1 MQMAKSRV
9 VVTVQPRVFTLAQS
23 IRQYIHGQRLTD
35 DPAGTLR
42 SEPARGAKRLPAH
55 ARRTGRLALSLQ
67 YHNIARY
74 LFILLIF
81 SGLVSTGWFG
91 IPLLPRYFVEPETD
105 IVAGLFTLFSALGT
119 IWGVMAYR
127 EFTRS
132 ASSIIEARLAARRLD
147 PMVGEYEY
155 KSYNPSTK
163 EYDEGFVP
171 SGPVDFWDK
180 ETHVPPWMDKGKY
193 WHILLSLQHP
203 GREILLQVVRD
214 RDLPFSTGRRN
225 AAVTQREKAGDSRQY
240 RYIVKVPQWLV
251 MNTER
256 GRFSDLQIDSG
267 ELSALIADVNMK
279 IVAATNEVAG
289 WERLRVRFPW
299 RFMTFGI
306 YLNKSLPLRIV
317 YRQVIR
323 NFPGAKERKIDQ
335 TNANLA
341 NVPDEELVAAAMELA
356 RAKDILPA
364 RIDKLYVLVRFLKTT
379 YTRMGLGE
387 GASEYHNFH
396 HSLEVSCMAMQML
409 PGSFRGFAFGAKEYE
424 IMLVAGL
431 LHDYDPDQ
439 PLAPEQGKIKG
450 PSVIRTMEEL
460 KRTRIIDA
468 YFTMNAEELGNYFR
482 EYGKGTPVAIDF
494 STTHPEYV
502 KSNWT
507 PVEGIIVEALVWR
520 TDFPFFKLK
529 NAQEKFDGLLGELAR
544 KGENTEKIRLMSEVL
559 WLADLAVTY
568 MGSDPVRAWDRVTNL
583 YDELF
588 LPRLEAVSR
597 TDAFFSDFADLEL
610 FRDLLAQKTF
620 PDVFRQRWNLIY
632 QFFHEGNP
640 STPLNRT
647 IQTARSM
654 YHKVNVEVGMRRGE
668 LLQAMAAENW
678 SEYFIGIGRD
688 QNEVLKAKSRLAALD
703 PQNAS
708 AFWGDVQKLLPAIMD
723 DTIDNFLMVMPEREA
738 PVTGQERGILLAMF
752 ATFARKMR
760 VDGMVK
766 ILTDIEE
773 KSDKLKAL
781 LEIAAS
787 AGLAREAHKGKDYFP
802 EDWRDPEFKN
812 GQRLVLT
819 LVPRTFHLSN
829 A

>member
-1 MQMAKSRV
+1 M
-9 VVTVQPRVFTLAQS
+9 
-23 IRQYIHGQRLTD
+23 
-35 DPAGTLR
+35 R
-42 SEPARGAKRLPAH
+42 SEPAKSAH
-55 ARRTGRLALSLQ
+55 CLRTHAWRTSGLALSLQ
-67 YHNIARY
+67 YHDAARY

-81 SGLVSTGWFG
+81 SGLMSTGWFG
-91 IPLLPRYFVEPETD
+91 IPLLPRYFVEPDTD

-127 EFTRS
+127 EFTES
-132 ASSIIEARLAARRLD
+132 ASAIVEARLAARRLD
-147 PMVGEYEY
+147 PIVGEYEY
-155 KSYNPSTK
+155 KSYNPATR

-193 WHILLSLQHP
+193 WHILLSLQHA
-203 GREILLQVVRD
+203 RKEILLQVVRD
-214 RDLPFSTGRRN
+214 RDLPFSSGRRN
-225 AAVTQREKAGDSRQY
+225 AAVTQRERLSEDARMRRY

-256 GRFSDLQIDSG
+256 VRFSDLQVASD

-279 IVAATNEVAG
+279 IVAATSEVAG

-299 RFMTFGI
+299 RFMTFAI

-323 NFPGAKERKIDQ
+323 NFPGAKERKVDQ
-335 TNANLA
+335 TNSDLA
-341 NVPDEELVAAAMELA
+341 NVADDELMAAMMELA
-356 RAKDILPA
+356 QAKGMQPA
-364 RIDKLYVLVRFLKTT
+364 RIDRLYALTRFLKNA

-396 HSLEVSCMAMQML
+396 HSLEVSYMAMQML
-409 PGSFRGFAFGAKEYE
+409 PVSFKGYTYDAKDYE

-431 LHDYDPDQ
+431 LHDYDPGQ
-439 PLAPEQGKIKG
+439 PLASEPSKIKG

-460 KRTRIIDA
+460 KKTRIIDA
-468 YFTMNAEELGNYFR
+468 YFTMNTEELGNYFR
-482 EYGKGTPVAIDF
+482 EYGKGTPVATEF

-502 KSNWT
+502 KSDWA
-507 PVEGIIVEALVWR
+507 PVESLAVEALIWR

-529 NAQEKFDGLLGELAR
+529 NAQDKYASLLAELAG
-544 KGENTEKIRLMSEVL
+544 KGAEIEKIKMMSEVL

-583 YDELF
+583 YDELY

-610 FRDLLAQKTF
+610 FRELLAQKSF
-620 PDVFRQRWNLIY
+620 PDVFRRRWNLIY

-647 IQTARSM
+647 IETARRM

-668 LLQAMAAENW
+668 MLQAMAAENW

-688 QNEVLKAKSRLAALD
+688 QSEVLKAKSRLAALD

-723 DTIDNFLMVMPEREA
+723 SSIDNFLIVMPERDA
-738 PVTGQERGILLAMF
+738 PLSGHEERALLRTTL
-752 ATFARKMR
+752 ATLARKLR
-760 VDGMVK
+760 DGGTVK
-766 ILTDIEE
+766 ILTDVED
-773 KSDKLKAL
+773 KSEQLEAL
-781 LEIAAS
+781 LEVAGN
-787 AGLAREAHKGKDYFP
+787 AGLAHGAGKGKEYFP
-802 EDWRDPEFKN
+802 EGWRDPDFKD
-812 GQRLVLT
+812 GRRLILT
-819 LVPRTFHLSN
+819 LVLRTAHLSN

>member
-1 MQMAKSRV
+1 M
-9 VVTVQPRVFTLAQS
+9 
-23 IRQYIHGQRLTD
+23 
-35 DPAGTLR
+35 
-42 SEPARGAKRLPAH
+42 
-55 ARRTGRLALSLQ
+55 
-67 YHNIARY
+67 
-74 LFILLIF
+74 
-81 SGLVSTGWFG
+81 STGWFG
-91 IPLLPRYFVEPETD
+91 IPLLPRYFVEPDTD

-119 IWGVMAYR
+119 IWGVMGYR

-132 ASSIIEARLAARRLD
+132 ASSIVEARLAARRLD

-155 KSYNPSTK
+155 KSYNPLTK
-163 EYDEGFVP
+163 EYEDGFVP

-225 AAVTQREKAGDSRQY
+225 AAVTQREKLEDSKRY
-240 RYIVKVPQWLV
+240 RYVVKVPQWLT

-256 GRFSDLQIDSG
+256 ARFSELQVESG

-299 RFMTFGI
+299 KFMTFAI

-335 TNANLA
+335 TNADLA
-341 NVPDEELVAAAMELA
+341 NVSDDELVAALMELA
-356 RAKDILPA
+356 QQKGIPPS
-364 RIDKLYVLVRFLKTT
+364 RIDRVYALVRFLKNA

-396 HSLEVSCMAMQML
+396 HSLEVSHMALQML
-409 PGSFRGFAFGAKEYE
+409 PGSFRGHIFGAKDYE
-424 IMLVAGL
+424 MMLVAGL
-431 LHDYDPDQ
+431 LHDYDPAQ
-439 PLAPEQGKIKG
+439 PLASEQGKVRG
-450 PSVIRTMEEL
+450 PNVIRTMEEM
-460 KRTRIIDA
+460 KKTRMIDA
-468 YFTMNAEELGNYFR
+468 YFTMSTEELGNYFR
-482 EYGKGTPVAIDF
+482 EYGKGTPVAAEF

-502 KSNWT
+502 KSDWT
-507 PVEGIIVEALVWR
+507 PVEGIMVEALIWR

-529 NAQEKFDGLLGELAR
+529 NSQEKFAGLLAELAQ
-544 KGENTEKIRLMSEVL
+544 KGENAEKIKLMGEVL

-583 YDELF
+583 YDELY

-610 FRDLLAQKTF
+610 FRELLAQKNF

-647 IQTARSM
+647 IETARRM
-654 YHKVNVEVGMRRGE
+654 YLKVNVEVGMRRGE
-668 LLQAMAAENW
+668 VLQAMAAENW

-708 AFWGDVQKLLPAIMD
+708 AFWGDVQKLLPSIMD
-723 DTIDNFLMVMPEREA
+723 TSIDNFLLVIPERDA
-738 PVTGQERGILLAMF
+738 PVSGQEERALLQTMF
-752 ATFARKMR
+752 ATLEQKLR
-760 VDGMVK
+760 DGGTIK
-766 ILTDIEE
+766 ILTDMEE
-773 KSDKLKAL
+773 KSDRFEVLLKV
-781 LEIAAS
+781 AAS
-787 AGLAREAHKGKDYFP
+787 AGLARQTHRGKDYFP
-802 EDWRDPEFKN
+802 EGWCDPDFKD
-812 GQRLVLT
+812 GKRLVVT
-819 LVPRTFHLSN
+819 LAPRAVHLSN

>member
-1 MQMAKSRV
+1 
-9 VVTVQPRVFTLAQS
+9 
-23 IRQYIHGQRLTD
+23 
-35 DPAGTLR
+35 LR

-55 ARRTGRLALSLQ
+55 ATRTGGLALSLQ

-147 PMVGEYEY
+147 PMVGDYEY

-225 AAVTQREKAGDSRQY
+225 AAVTQREKAGDSRRH

-267 ELSALIADVNMK
+267 ELSALIADVNMR
-279 IVAATNEVAG
+279 IVAATNEVSG

-341 NVPDEELVAAAMELA
+341 NVADDELVAAAMELA
-356 RAKDILPA
+356 HAKDIPPA
-364 RIDKLYVLVRFLKTT
+364 RIDKLYVLVRFLKTA

-409 PGSFRGFAFGAKEYE
+409 PGSFRGFAFGAKEHE

-439 PLAPEQGKIKG
+439 PLASEQGKIKG

-507 PVEGIIVEALVWR
+507 PVEGIIVEALIWR
-520 TDFPFFKLK
+520 TDFPFFKQK
-529 NAQEKFDGLLGELAR
+529 NAQEKFEGLLGELAR

-723 DTIDNFLMVMPEREA
+723 DTIDNFLMVMPEPDA
-738 PVTGQERGILLAMF
+738 PVTGLERGILLAMF

-760 VDGMVK
+760 IGGTVK

-802 EDWRDPEFKN
+802 EDWRDPEFRDRE
-812 GQRLVLT
+812 RLVLT

>member
-1 MQMAKSRV
+1 MR
-9 VVTVQPRVFTLAQS
+9 T
-23 IRQYIHGQRLTD
+23 
-35 DPAGTLR
+35 
-42 SEPARGAKRLPAH
+42 H
-55 ARRTGRLALSLQ
+55 AWRTSGLALSLQ
-67 YHNIARY
+67 YHDSARY

-81 SGLVSTGWFG
+81 AGLMSTGWFG
-91 IPLLPRYFVEPETD
+91 IPLLPKYFVEPGTD
-105 IVAGLFTLFSALGT
+105 IVAAVFTLFSALGT

-127 EFTRS
+127 EFTK
-132 ASSIIEARLAARRLD
+132 SSSFIIEARLAARRLD

-155 KSYNPSTK
+155 KSYNPVTK

-193 WHILLSLQHP
+193 WHVLLSLQHP
-203 GREILLQVVRD
+203 GKEIALHVVRD
-214 RDLPFSTGRRN
+214 RDLPFSTGTRN
-225 AAVTQREKAGDSRQY
+225 ASVTQRERLAEDVRGY

-256 GRFSDLQIDSG
+256 VRYSDINLASD

-279 IVAATNEVAG
+279 IVAATNEITG
-289 WERLRVRFPW
+289 WEHLRVRFPW
-299 RFMTFGI
+299 RFMTFAI

-317 YRQVIR
+317 YRQVIS
-323 NFPGAKERKIDQ
+323 NFPGAKKRKVDQ
-335 TNANLA
+335 TNADLA
-341 NVPDEELVAAAMELA
+341 NVPDNDLVAAMMELA
-356 RAKDILPA
+356 QSKGIGPA
-364 RIDKLYVLVRFLKTT
+364 RIDRLYALTKFLKNA

-396 HSLEVSCMAMQML
+396 HSLEVSYMAMHML
-409 PGSFRGFAFGAKEYE
+409 PGFFRGQAFGPKDYE
-424 IMLVAGL
+424 VMLVAGL
-431 LHDYDPDQ
+431 LHDYDPGQ
-439 PLAPEQGKIKG
+439 PLASEPGKIKG

-460 KRTRIIDA
+460 KKTRIIDA
-468 YFTMNAEELGNYFR
+468 YFTMSVEELGNYFR
-482 EYGKGTPVAIDF
+482 EYGKGTPVATEY

-502 KSNWT
+502 KSDWA
-507 PVEGIIVEALVWR
+507 PVESLVAEALIWR

-529 NAQEKFDGLLGELAR
+529 HAQEKYTSLIDELAG
-544 KGENTEKIRLMSEVL
+544 KGAQTEKIKLMSEVL

-583 YDELF
+583 YDELY

-610 FRDLLAQKTF
+610 FRELLAQKAF

-647 IQTARSM
+647 IETARRM
-654 YHKVNVEVGMRRGE
+654 YLKVNVEVGMRRGE
-668 LLQAMAAENW
+668 ILQAMAADNW
-678 SEYFIGIGRD
+678 SEYFVGIGRD
-688 QNEVLKAKSRLAALD
+688 QSEVLKAKSRLAALD

-723 DTIDNFLMVMPEREA
+723 NSIDNFLIVMPERDA
-738 PVTGQERGILLAMF
+738 PVGGSEERELLQAML
-752 ATFARKMR
+752 ATLSRKLR
-760 VDGMVK
+760 DGGAVK

-773 KSDKLKAL
+773 NSAQFEAL
-781 LEIAAS
+781 LEVAGS
-787 AGLAREAHKGKDYFP
+787 AGFSRETRKGKDYFP
-802 EDWRDPEFKN
+802 EGWHDPEFKD
-812 GQRLVLT
+812 GKRQVVT
-819 LVPRTFHLSN
+819 LAPRTISAN

>member
-1 MQMAKSRV
+1 M
-9 VVTVQPRVFTLAQS
+9 
-23 IRQYIHGQRLTD
+23 
-35 DPAGTLR
+35 
-42 SEPARGAKRLPAH
+42 
-55 ARRTGRLALSLQ
+55 
-67 YHNIARY
+67 
-74 LFILLIF
+74 
-81 SGLVSTGWFG
+81 STGWFG
-91 IPLLPRYFVEPETD
+91 IPLLPKYFVEPDTD

-132 ASSIIEARLAARRLD
+132 ASFIVEARLAARRLD
-147 PMVGEYEY
+147 PMAGEYEY
-155 KSYNPSTK
+155 KSYNPVTK

-214 RDLPFSTGRRN
+214 RDLSFSAGRRN
-225 AAVTQREKAGDSRQY
+225 AAITQRERLEDSRHY
-240 RYIVKVPQWLV
+240 RYVVKVPQWLV

-256 GRFSDLQIDSG
+256 VRFSELQIESS
-267 ELSALIADVNMK
+267 ELSSLIADVNMK

-299 RFMTFGI
+299 RFMTFAI

-323 NFPGAKERKIDQ
+323 NFPGAKERKVDRI
-335 TNANLA
+335 NADLA
-341 NVPDEELVAAAMELA
+341 NVADEELVAAIMELA
-356 RAKDILPA
+356 QLKGVPPS
-364 RIDKLYVLVRFLKTT
+364 RIDRLYALVRFLKNA

-396 HSLEVSCMAMQML
+396 HSLEVSYMAMQML
-409 PGSFRGFAFGAKEYE
+409 PGYFKGHVIGAKDYE
-424 IMLVAGL
+424 TMLVAGL
-431 LHDYDPDQ
+431 LHDYDPAQ
-439 PLAPEQGKIKG
+439 PLASEQGKVKG
-450 PSVIRTMEEL
+450 PSVIRTMDEL
-460 KRTRIIDA
+460 KKTRIIDA
-468 YFTMNAEELGNYFR
+468 YFTMSTEELGNYFR
-482 EYGKGTPVAIDF
+482 EYGKGTPVAAEY

-502 KSNWT
+502 KSDWT
-507 PVEGIIVEALVWR
+507 PVEGTTVEALIWR

-529 NAQEKFDGLLGELAR
+529 NAQEKYAGLLDELGQ
-544 KGENTEKIRLMSEVL
+544 KGVNSEKVNLMSEVL

-583 YDELF
+583 YDELY

-610 FRDLLAQKTF
+610 FRELLAQKTF

-647 IQTARSM
+647 IETARRM
-654 YHKVNVEVGMRRGE
+654 YVKVNVEVGMRRGE
-668 LLQAMAAENW
+668 ILQVMAAENW

-688 QNEVLKAKSRLAALD
+688 QNEVLKAKSKLAALD

-723 DTIDNFLMVMPEREA
+723 SSIDNFLMVMPERDA
-738 PVTGQERGILLAMF
+738 PVDGQEERTLLRAML
-752 ATFARKMR
+752 ATLARKLRDGGR
-760 VDGMVK
+760 VI

-773 KSDKLKAL
+773 KGGRFETL
-781 LEIAAS
+781 LEIAGN
-787 AGLAREAHKGKDYFP
+787 AGLEYARHKGKEYFP
-802 EDWRDPEFKN
+802 EGWCDPEFKD
-812 GQRLVLT
+812 GRRQVVT
-819 LVPRTFHLSN
+819 LVPRTGRVTN

>member
-1 MQMAKSRV
+1 LRS
-9 VVTVQPRVFTLAQS
+9 
-23 IRQYIHGQRLTD
+23 
-35 DPAGTLR
+35 DPAAGSHRLR
-42 SEPARGAKRLPAH
+42 RH
-55 ARRTGRLALSLQ
+55 ARRSGGLALSLQ
-67 YHNIARY
+67 YHDTARY

-81 SGLVSTGWFG
+81 AGLMSTGWFG
-91 IPLLPRYFVEPETD
+91 IPLLPRYFVEPDTD

-127 EFTRS
+127 EFTKSSS
-132 ASSIIEARLAARRLD
+132 AIIEARLAARRLD
-147 PMVGEYEY
+147 PMAGEYEY
-155 KSYNPSTK
+155 KSYNTLTR

-203 GREILLQVVRD
+203 GREIMLQVVRD
-214 RDLPFSTGRRN
+214 RDLSFSAGRRN
-225 AAVTQREKAGDSRQY
+225 AAITQRERLSEDFRGY

-251 MNTER
+251 MNTEHA
-256 GRFSDLQIDSG
+256 RFAELDMESS
-267 ELSALIADVNMK
+267 ELSSLISDVNMK
-279 IVAATNEVAG
+279 IVVATNEVAA

-299 RFMTFGI
+299 RFMTFVI

-323 NFPGAKERKIDQ
+323 NFPGAKERKVDH
-335 TNANLA
+335 TNADLA
-341 NVPDEELVAAAMELA
+341 NVPDDELIAAMMELA
-356 RAKDILPA
+356 QTNGIQPA
-364 RIDKLYVLVRFLKTT
+364 RIDRLYALTKFLKNA

-387 GASEYHNFH
+387 GSSEYHNFH
-396 HSLEVSCMAMQML
+396 HSLEVSYMAMQML
-409 PGSFRGFAFGAKEYE
+409 PAWFRGQTFGPKDYE

-431 LHDYDPDQ
+431 LHDYDPAQ
-439 PLAPEQGKIKG
+439 PLASEQGKVKG
-450 PSVIRTMEEL
+450 PAVTRTMEEL
-460 KRTRIIDA
+460 KKTRIIDA
-468 YFTMNAEELGNYFR
+468 YFTMSVEELGNYFR
-482 EYGKGTPVAIDF
+482 EYGTGTPVASEF

-502 KSNWT
+502 KPDWAPAES
-507 PVEGIIVEALVWR
+507 VMVEALIWR

-529 NAQEKFDGLLGELAR
+529 NAQEKFDGLLAELGG
-544 KGENTEKIRLMSEVL
+544 KGATTEKVTLMSEVL

-583 YDELF
+583 YDELY

-610 FRDLLAQKTF
+610 FRELLAQKTF

-647 IQTARSM
+647 IETARKM
-654 YHKVNVEVGMRRGE
+654 YLKVNVEVGMRRGE
-668 LLQAMAAENW
+668 ILQAMAADNW
-678 SEYFIGIGRD
+678 SEYFVGIGRD
-688 QNEVLKAKSRLAALD
+688 QSEVLKAKSRLAALD

-723 DTIDNFLMVMPEREA
+723 RSIDNFLIVMPERDA
-738 PVTGQERGILLAMF
+738 PLVGQEDPALLRAMF
-752 ATFARKMR
+752 VTLTRKLR
-760 VDGMVK
+760 DGGAVK
-766 ILTDIEE
+766 ILTDMEE
-773 KSDKLKAL
+773 KTGHFEAL
-781 LEIAAS
+781 LKVAGD
-787 AGLAREAHKGKDYFP
+787 AGLVQETRKGKDYFP
-802 EDWRDPEFKN
+802 EGWCDPEFKD
-812 GQRLVLT
+812 GKRLIVT
-819 LVPRTFHLSN
+819 LAPKTVQTTN

>member
-1 MQMAKSRV
+1 M
-9 VVTVQPRVFTLAQS
+9 
-23 IRQYIHGQRLTD
+23 
-35 DPAGTLR
+35 R
-42 SEPARGAKRLPAH
+42 SEPAAGAHRFCAH
-55 ARRTGRLALSLQ
+55 AWRSGGLALSLQ
-67 YHNIARY
+67 YHDAARY

-81 SGLVSTGWFG
+81 AGLMSTGWFG
-91 IPLLPRYFVEPETD
+91 IPLLPRYFVESGTD

-119 IWGVMAYR
+119 VWGVMAYR
-127 EFTRS
+127 EFTKSSS
-132 ASSIIEARLAARRLD
+132 AIVEARLAARRLD
-147 PMVGEYEY
+147 PMIGEFEY
-155 KSYNPSTK
+155 KSYNPVTK
-163 EYDEGFVP
+163 EYEEGFAP

-203 GREILLQVVRD
+203 GREITLHVVRD
-214 RDLPFSTGRRN
+214 RDLSFSSGRRN
-225 AAVTQREKAGDSRQY
+225 AAITQRERLSEDYRRY

-256 GRFSDLQIDSG
+256 VRFAEMDVESE

-299 RFMTFGI
+299 RFMTFAI

-323 NFPGAKERKIDQ
+323 NFPGAKERKVDQ
-335 TNANLA
+335 TNADLA
-341 NVPDEELVAAAMELA
+341 NVPDDELVAAMMELA
-356 RAKDILPA
+356 QAKGIQPA
-364 RIDKLYVLVRFLKTT
+364 RIDRLYALTRFLKNA

-396 HSLEVSCMAMQML
+396 HSLEVSYMAMQML
-409 PGSFRGFAFGAKEYE
+409 PAWFKGQVFGPKDYE
-424 IMLVAGL
+424 VMLVAGL
-431 LHDYDPDQ
+431 LHDYDPAQ
-439 PLAPEQGKIKG
+439 PLASEPGKVKG
-450 PSVIRTMEEL
+450 PVVTRTIEEL
-460 KRTRIIDA
+460 KKTRIIDA
-468 YFTMNAEELGNYFR
+468 YFTMSTEELGNYFR
-482 EYGKGTPVAIDF
+482 EYGTGTPVASEF

-502 KSNWT
+502 KSDWA
-507 PVEGIIVEALVWR
+507 PVESVMVEALIWR

-529 NAQEKFDGLLGELAR
+529 NAQDKFAGLLAELGG
-544 KGENTEKIRLMSEVL
+544 KGAQTEKIKLMSEVL

-583 YDELF
+583 YDELY

-610 FRDLLAQKTF
+610 FRELLAQKTF

-647 IQTARSM
+647 IETARRM
-654 YHKVNVEVGMRRGE
+654 YLKVNIEVGMRRGE
-668 LLQAMAAENW
+668 MLQAMAADNW
-678 SEYFIGIGRD
+678 SEYFVGIGRD
-688 QNEVLKAKSRLAALD
+688 QGEVLKAKSRLAALD

-708 AFWGDVQKLLPAIMD
+708 AFWGDVQKLVPAIMD
-723 DTIDNFLMVMPEREA
+723 RSIDNFLIVMPERDS
-738 PVTGQERGILLAMF
+738 PVGSEEGRMLLQAMF
-752 ATFARKMR
+752 VTLARKLR
-760 VDGMVK
+760 DGGAVK
-766 ILTDIEE
+766 ILTDMEE
-773 KSDKLKAL
+773 KSAQFEAL
-781 LEIAAS
+781 LEVAGE
-787 AGLAREAHKGKDYFP
+787 AGLVREARKGKDYFP
-802 EDWRDPEFKN
+802 EGWDDSEFKD
-812 GQRLVLT
+812 GKRQVLT
-819 LVPRTFHLSN
+819 LVPKAVPAN